1 MMVGS
6 PAGDSVPVGR
16 LCFNPDTNMNDSSH
30 FNRKV
35 NYLCMFSKLMPQNY
49 IPSLIRQNILLSV
62 SQKTQSHLLVGI
74 NYLKAPD
81 FLKKCV
87 PVNLEVA
94 I

>member
-6 PAGDSVPVGR
+6 PEGDSAAPVGR
-16 LCFNPDTNMNDSSH
+16 LCFDPDTTVNDSSH

-62 SQKTQSHLLVGI
+62 SQKTESHLLVGD
-74 NYLKAPD
+74 YLKAPD
-81 FLKKCV
+81 FFFNVCLS
-87 PVNLEVA
+87 